1 MGRLGQAV
9 TVIILT
15 AACLGA
21 GFVSGREYMKFEI
34 RTALA
39 DGFRGINQL
48 VTAAQPI
55 GPALATPA
63 PAPTKLP
70 APPTQPVPL
79 QVSMSAKGWTPS
91 NPRGGEYD
99 DFVTFK
105 LMIRNTSDRRIRAF
119 DGVLH
124 VTDLLD
130 NNIIDLNVAINDPV
144 SSTSPMTWSGA
155 VRYNKFVEHDRAL
168 RNAEFDNMKTSFK
181 VHKVL
186 YDNGASQIFD

>member
-1 MGRLGQAV
+1 MGRSGQAV
-9 TVIILT
+9 TVVIVI

-39 DGFRGINQL
+39 DGFRGISQL
-48 VTAAQPI
+48 ATAAQPI
-55 GPALATPA
+55 GPAVATPV
-63 PAPTKLP
+63 PAPMKLS
-70 APPTQPVPL
+70 APPTRPVPL

-91 NPRGGEYD
+91 NPRGGEFD

-105 LMIRNTSDRRIRAF
+105 LMIKNISDRKIRAF

-130 NNIIDLNVAINDPV
+130 NNIINLNVAINDPI
-144 SSTSPMTWSGA
+144 SPISPMTWPGTML
-155 VRYNKFVEHDRAL
+155 YNQFLENHKAL
-168 RNAEFDNMKTSFK
+168 RNAEFYNIKTSFQ

-186 YDNGASQIFD
+186 YDDGTSQTFD